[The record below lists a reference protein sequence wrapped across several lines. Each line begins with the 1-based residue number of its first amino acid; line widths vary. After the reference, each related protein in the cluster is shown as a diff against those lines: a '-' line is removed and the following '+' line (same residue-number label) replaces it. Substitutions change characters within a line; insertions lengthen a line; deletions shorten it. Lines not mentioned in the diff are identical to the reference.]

1 MPGAECSEGG
11 ENTDSRVE
19 AKTPAAGLRE
29 SIPVS
34 SCFKALGDGA
44 LQETEPRPGLEQQNG
59 RSRKELEGSG
69 RHSNVGMGCGT

>member
-1 MPGAECSEGG
+1 MFCGRREH
-11 ENTDSRVE
+11 TDSRVE

-29 SIPVS
+29 PIPVS

-44 LQETEPRPGLEQQNG
+44 LQETEPWPGLEQQNG

-69 RHSNVGMGCGT
+69 RHGNVGMGYGT